1 MLKPIVPVLFALAA
15 LATPTEAL
23 PPTPFGFVAEMKCQ
37 ELSLA
42 SSPITPDS
50 TVRICPT
57 P

>member
-15 LATPTEAL
+15 LATPAEAI
-23 PPTPFGFVAEMKCQ
+23 PPSPFGFVAEMKCH

-42 SSPITPDS
+42 SSPITPD
-50 TVRICPT
+50 TVVTICPT

>member
-15 LATPTEAL
+15 LATPAEAL
-23 PPTPFGFVAEMKCQ
+23 PPSPFSIVAEMKCQ

-42 SSPITPDS
+42 SSPITTD
-50 TVRICPT
+50 TTLRICPT